1 MYRKQKMLK
10 FKKILLSLFISIPII
25 ASGFWEGLKTW
36 PKTYS
41 LDRESTPKVDGETV
55 DDINKWPKTFTDKLT
70 WILHFPSKND
80 YITSLGYVMAMIQ
93 VAINWLLGMLG
104 FIALVYMIYCGFLV
118 FSSWTDD
125 KNASKG
131 KKWIWTAAIALA
143 GIGVSWLIISMILW
157 LINYR
162 LPG

>member
-1 MYRKQKMLK
+1 MLK
-10 FKKILLSLFISIPII
+10 FKKIFLSLVISIPII
-25 ASGFWEGLKTW
+25 ALGFWEGLKTW
-36 PKTYS
+36 PMIS
-41 LDRESTPKVDGETV
+41 NVARESTPQVDGQTNL
-55 DDINKWPKTFTDKLT
+55 DINRWSHRFGTEKLKWIIKLP
-70 WILHFPSKND
+70 IKDD
-80 YITSLGYVMAMIQ
+80 YTTSLGYVMAMIQ
-93 VAINWLLGMLG
+93 TAINWLLGMLA
-104 FIALVYMIYCGFLV
+104 FIALTYMMYCGFLV

-162 LPG
+162 FPG